1 VERPGSLAF
10 NDEECHMLKSVSHLF
25 ERLAERCLALA
36 AGLLASKIEA
46 ACIRHEAEQQTQLEE
61 LARSFDADG
70 LPEAA
75 AQLRERARLLTHHN
89 PAASGETLL
98 RDLSDSA
105 SAEATHQGADDPAG
119 VSLALNAAGMPA
131 SSRRSTGR
139 GKRGLPSLTLPVG
152 DAPAQTPLGS
162 LALPPS
168 NATAS
173 HEERQ

>member
-1 VERPGSLAF
+1 
-10 NDEECHMLKSVSHLF
+10 MLKSVSHLF

-75 AQLRERARLLTHHN
+75 AQLRDRARLLTHHN
-89 PAASGETLL
+89 PAAAGEKLL

-105 SAEATHQGADDPAG
+105 SVESTHQGVDDPAA
-119 VSLALNAAGMPA
+119 VSLTLNAAGMPA

-139 GKRGLPSLTLPVG
+139 GKRGLPSLTLPV
-152 DAPAQTPLGS
+152 DEAPAQAPLGS
-162 LALPPS
+162 LTLPPS
-168 NATAS
+168 DATAS